1 MRASQF
7 LESLKAPEQK
17 SEEAAEQFRSLFEE
31 APVAYHQTDRKG
43 IVRRVNRAECALLGL
58 KPEEILGK
66 AVWELLVPEQW
77 ETSRE
82 AVRWKISGKQR
93 LVPFERAYIRRDG
106 SRLVLE
112 IHENLIRDAR
122 GKPVGIGSV
131 LLDITEHKQLEEQLR
146 QAQKM
151 EALGLLAGGT
161 AHDFNNAMLAV
172 LGWTE
177 LALQKTIA
185 DPVRRHL
192 QKIQGQARHAA
203 GLSRQL
209 LAFANHRALEPCR
222 VNLNQTVARV
232 IGLLENTLGHGI
244 RVETGLA
251 PNLEQT
257 WAVPAELEQVLI
269 NLCLNAS
276 DAMPDGGCIVIETH
290 NADLTGD
297 EARAP
302 EGARPGRYVVLAVS
316 DNGTGMNA
324 TTTRRMFEPFFTTK
338 QAGQASG
345 LGLTVVQGIVKQ
357 HGGFIDTKSE
367 PKRGT
372 RVHLYFPGA
381 GNVPH
386 KQERKTEASPAV
398 GGTETILVAEDH
410 EAAREVARETLAT
423 LGYQVL
429 LAHDG
434 QEAVRL
440 AQAQRDRIRL
450 VILDVLLPRLSG
462 PGAYARMCA
471 VKPHLPVI
479 FTTGGSAQI
488 ALPGR
493 MMEQGAAVL
502 EKPYSTETLGR
513 KVRELLDCAGAP
525 TTSAPTLRRRR

>member
-31 APVAYHQTDRKG
+31 APVAYYQTDRKG
-43 IVRRVNRAECALLGL
+43 IVRRVNRAVCALLGL
-58 KPEEILGK
+58 KPEQILGK
-66 AVWELLVPEQW
+66 PVWELIAPDQPE
-77 ETSRE
+77 TIRE

-93 LVPFERAYIRRDG
+93 LAPFERGYIRRDG
-106 SRLVLE
+106 SRLMLE

-151 EALGLLAGGT
+151 EALGLLAGGA

-172 LGWTE
+172 LAWTE
-177 LALQKTIA
+177 LALQKTTA
-185 DPVRRHL
+185 GSVRRHF
-192 QKIQGQARHAA
+192 QKIQEQAQHAA

-209 LAFANHRALEPCR
+209 LAFANHRVLEPCR

-269 NLCLNAS
+269 NLCLNAR
-276 DAMPDGGCIVIETH
+276 DAMPDGGRIVIETH
-290 NADLTGD
+290 AADLTGD
-297 EARAP
+297 EARRHA
-302 EGARPGRYVVLAVS
+302 GARPGRYVMLAVS

-345 LGLTVVQGIVKQ
+345 LGLAVVHGIVTQ

-381 GNVPH
+381 GNVPT
-386 KQERKTEASPAV
+386 KRERKAEASPAV

-434 QEAVRL
+434 QEAVRM
-440 AQAQRDRIRL
+440 AQAQHDRIGL

-462 PGAYARMCA
+462 PGAYARMCT
-471 VKPHLPVI
+471 VKPRLPVI

-488 ALPGR
+488 ALPGGV
-493 MMEQGAAVL
+493 MEQGAAVL

-513 KVRELLDCAGAP
+513 KVRELLDRARLP
-525 TTSAPTLRRRR
+525 TDLALPLRRRR

>member
-17 SEEAAEQFRSLFEE
+17 SEEAAEQFCSLFEE
-31 APVAYHQTDRKG
+31 TPVACHQTDRKG

-66 AVWELLVPEQW
+66 SVWELVAPDQA
-77 ETSRE
+77 ETIRE

-93 LVPFERAYIRRDG
+93 LAPFEREYVRRDG
-106 SRLVLE
+106 TRLRLE
-112 IHENLIRDAR
+112 IHENLLRDGS
-122 GKPVGIGSV
+122 GKPAGICSV
-131 LLDITEHKQLEEQLR
+131 LLDITERKRLEEQLR

-151 EALGLLAGGT
+151 EALGLLAGGA

-172 LGWTE
+172 LAWTE
-177 LALQKTIA
+177 LALRKKTA
-185 DPVRRHL
+185 GPLRRHFR
-192 QKIQGQARHAA
+192 KIQEQAQHAA

-209 LAFANHRALEPCR
+209 LAFANHRVLEPCR
-222 VNLNQTVARV
+222 VNPNQTVDRV
-232 IGLLENTLGHGI
+232 IGLLENTLRPGI
-244 RVETGLA
+244 GVATELA
-251 PNLEQT
+251 SNLEQT

-269 NLCLNAS
+269 NLCLNAR
-276 DAMPDGGCIVIETH
+276 DAMPAGGRIVIETR
-290 NADLTGD
+290 NVDLTED
-297 EARAP
+297 EARRHA
-302 EGARPGRYVVLAVS
+302 GARPGRYVVLAVS
-316 DNGTGMNA
+316 DNGTGMSA
-324 TTTRRMFEPFFTTK
+324 TTTSRMFEPFFTTK

-345 LGLTVVQGIVKQ
+345 LGLTVVHGIVKQ

-367 PKRGT
+367 PRRGT

-381 GNVPH
+381 GNVPT
-386 KQERKTEASPAV
+386 KRERKAEASPPA
-398 GGTETILVAEDH
+398 GGRETILVAEDH
-410 EAAREVARETLAT
+410 EGAREVARETLAS

-429 LAHDG
+429 LARDG
-434 QEAVRL
+434 QDAVRL
-440 AQAQRDRIRL
+440 FQGQRHRIGL

-462 PGAYARMCA
+462 PGAYTRMCA
-471 VKPHLPVI
+471 ARPRLPVI
-479 FTTGGSAQI
+479 FITGGSAQI

>member
-1 MRASQF
+1 M
-7 LESLKAPEQK
+7 
-17 SEEAAEQFRSLFEE
+17 
-31 APVAYHQTDRKG
+31 
-43 IVRRVNRAECALLGL
+43 
-58 KPEEILGK
+58 
-66 AVWELLVPEQW
+66 
-77 ETSRE
+77 
-82 AVRWKISGKQR
+82 
-93 LVPFERAYIRRDG
+93 
-106 SRLVLE
+106 
-112 IHENLIRDAR
+112 
-122 GKPVGIGSV
+122 
-131 LLDITEHKQLEEQLR
+131 
-146 QAQKM
+146 
-151 EALGLLAGGT
+151 
-161 AHDFNNAMLAV
+161 
-172 LGWTE
+172 
-177 LALQKTIA
+177 
-185 DPVRRHL
+185 
-192 QKIQGQARHAA
+192 
-203 GLSRQL
+203 
-209 LAFANHRALEPCR
+209 
-222 VNLNQTVARV
+222 ARV

-269 NLCLNAS
+269 NLCLNAR
-276 DAMPDGGCIVIETH
+276 DAMPDGGRIVIETH
-290 NADLTGD
+290 AADLTGD
-297 EARAP
+297 EARRHA
-302 EGARPGRYVVLAVS
+302 GARPGRYVMLAVS

-345 LGLTVVQGIVKQ
+345 LGLAVVHGIVTQ

-381 GNVPH
+381 GNVPT
-386 KQERKTEASPAV
+386 KRERKAEASPAV

-434 QEAVRL
+434 QEAVRM
-440 AQAQRDRIRL
+440 AQAQHDRIGL

-471 VKPHLPVI
+471 VKPCLPVI

-488 ALPGR
+488 ALPGG

-513 KVRELLDCAGAP
+513 KVRELLDRARLP
-525 TTSAPTLRRRR
+525 TDLALPLRRRR

>member
-7 LESLKAPEQK
+7 LESLKAPGQK

-31 APVAYHQTDRKG
+31 APVAYYQTDRKG
-43 IVRRVNRAECALLGL
+43 IVRRVNRAVCALLGL
-58 KPEEILGK
+58 KPEQILGK
-66 AVWELLVPEQW
+66 PVWELIAPDQPE
-77 ETSRE
+77 TIRE
-82 AVRWKISGKQR
+82 AVRWKISGKQC
-93 LVPFERAYIRRDG
+93 LAPFERGYIRRDG
-106 SRLVLE
+106 SRLMLE
-112 IHENLIRDAR
+112 IHENLIRDGR

-151 EALGLLAGGT
+151 EALGLLAGGA

-172 LGWTE
+172 LAWTE
-177 LALQKTIA
+177 LALQKTTA
-185 DPVRRHL
+185 GSVRRHF
-192 QKIQGQARHAA
+192 QKIQEQAQHAA

-209 LAFANHRALEPCR
+209 LAFANHRVLEPCR

-232 IGLLENTLGHGI
+232 IGLLENTL
-244 RVETGLA
+244 
-251 PNLEQT
+251 
-257 WAVPAELEQVLI
+257 
-269 NLCLNAS
+269 
-276 DAMPDGGCIVIETH
+276 ETH
-290 NADLTGD
+290 TADLTGD
-297 EARAP
+297 EARRHA
-302 EGARPGRYVVLAVS
+302 GARPGRYVMLAVS

-345 LGLTVVQGIVKQ
+345 LGLAVVHGIVTQ

-381 GNVPH
+381 GNVPT
-386 KQERKTEASPAV
+386 KRERKAEASPAV

-434 QEAVRL
+434 QEAVRM
-440 AQAQRDRIRL
+440 AQAQHDRIGL

-471 VKPHLPVI
+471 VKPRLPVI

-488 ALPGR
+488 ALPGG
-493 MMEQGAAVL
+493 MMEKGAAVL

-513 KVRELLDCAGAP
+513 KVRELLDRARLP
-525 TTSAPTLRRRR
+525 TDLALPLRRRR